1 MPPFGLAKV
10 SDMKSKFIPAFTSIL
25 MSILMSVPFTIAMPA
40 SADAGGLSKVERSK
54 YTAMLK
60 AINENNVVA
69 VEQLIKD
76 KIRLDLQEDSRAA
89 PTFMTQAALK
99 GNNDIILALLKA
111 GASIESTNGDGHT
124 PLICAVMADK
134 LETVQLLISKKADV
148 NATAPNGDTPL
159 STAKY
164 AAKTNKKMIEVL
176 VKAGAK

>member
-1 MPPFGLAKV
+1 
-10 SDMKSKFIPAFTSIL
+10 MKNKYIPSMTSIL
-25 MSILMSVPFTIAMPA
+25 MSILFAITLPA
-40 SADAGGLSKVERSK
+40 SAGGLSKAERSQ

-60 AINENNVVA
+60 AINENNAVA
-69 VEQLIKD
+69 VEKFIKD

-111 GASIESTNGDGHT
+111 GSDIESTNGDGYT
-124 PLICAVMADK
+124 PLLCAVLMYK

-164 AAKTNKKMIEVL
+164 AVKPNKAMIDAL

>member
-1 MPPFGLAKV
+1 MTTKLALILV
-10 SDMKSKFIPAFTSIL
+10 SLSLTMATA
-25 MSILMSVPFTIAMPA
+25 VH
-40 SADAGGLSKVERSK
+40 AGEGELSKSERRQ
-54 YTAMLK
+54 YNAMLK
-60 AINENNVVA
+60 AIDGNDGAA
-69 VEQLIKD
+69 VEKLIKD
-76 KIRLDLQEDSRAA
+76 KIKLDLQEDSRAA

-124 PLICAVMADK
+124 PLFCAVMSDK

-159 STAKY
+159 SWAKGV
-164 AAKTNKKMIEVL
+164 ARPNKKMIDVL

>member
-1 MPPFGLAKV
+1 MKNKLAFALISLSLAIAV
-10 SDMKSKFIPAFTSIL
+10 PAHAAQGEL
-25 MSILMSVPFTIAMPA
+25 GKAEHRQYL
-40 SADAGGLSKVERSK
+40 
-54 YTAMLK
+54 AMLK
-60 AINENNVVA
+60 AINDNDAPA
-69 VEQLIKD
+69 VEKLIKN

-124 PLICAVMADK
+124 PLFCAVMADK

-159 STAKY
+159 STAKD
-164 AAKTNKKMIEVL
+164 AAKANKKMIEVP
-176 VKAGAK
+176 VRAGAK

>member
-1 MPPFGLAKV
+1 
-10 SDMKSKFIPAFTSIL
+10 MKNKLVLIL
-25 MSILMSVPFTIAMPA
+25 MTALLATATTVF
-40 SADAGGLSKVERSK
+40 AGEGDLSKSERRQYS
-54 YTAMLK
+54 TMLK
-60 AINENNVVA
+60 AIDGNDTAA
-69 VEQLIKD
+69 VEKLIKD
-76 KIRLDLQEDSRAA
+76 KIKLDLQEDSRAA

-124 PLICAVMADK
+124 PLFCAVMSDK

-159 STAKY
+159 SWAKD
-164 AAKTNKKMIEVL
+164 AAKPNKKMIDIL